1 MDGDNMYL
9 SREERET
16 IISFNEKEAIADVY
30 TCNTQ
35 IKNRLKELS
44 LKSSDIYLIKED
56 KYSQTYTIPKNV
68 IKFSLPRELSEK
80 QKQERALK
88 LHENI
93 EKHKAQQ
100 SDKNGVI

>member
-1 MDGDNMYL
+1 MSYRL
-9 SREERET
+9 KKYERET
-16 IISFNEKEAIADVY
+16 IISFNEKETIADVY
-30 TCNTQ
+30 TCSTQ

-44 LKSSDIYLIKED
+44 LKNSDIYLTNED
-56 KYSQTYTIPKNV
+56 KYSQSYTIPKN
-68 IKFSLPRELSEK
+68 IIRFSLPRELSEK